1 MTDAHVD
8 YENVPT
14 VVFTH
19 PPLASCG
26 LTEAQAVDKHG
37 EDNIKVQKCC
47 GVVLGG
53 CYNGAER
60 WCCTGWRLWLWFG
73 PCDGCSPFRT
83 CCS

>member
-1 MTDAHVD
+1 MPDAHVD

-37 EDNIKVQKCC
+37 EDNIKVHKCC
-47 GVVLGG
+47 GGTRCVLKWG
-53 CYNGAER
+53 
-60 WCCTGWRLWLWFG
+60 
-73 PCDGCSPFRT
+73 
-83 CCS
+83 

>member
-1 MTDAHVD
+1 MPDAHVD

-37 EDNIKVQKCC
+37 EDNIKVQEC
-47 GVVLGG
+47 

-60 WCCTGWRLWLWFG
+60 WCCPAWRLWL
-73 PCDGCSPFRT
+73 
-83 CCS
+83 